1 MTTEEKKNNM
11 CDLLDVSEARYV
23 LHPVRHP
30 DIFQMGKDAI
40 DSFWKVEELD
50 FSNDRRAFDSM
61 KKDEQHFIEQILAF
75 FASADGIVI
84 ENLVDNF
91 CAEVQLPEARYF
103 YGYQTFN
110 EQIHAETYAKL
121 LEVYVGDERRV
132 NQLLEAARESP
143 AVAAKT
149 EFAKKHFVIPLS
161 EEPDKYRNF
170 AKRLVAFACVEGI
183 NFSSSFCGIFWIKH
197 MGYACDALT
206 LSNEFIS
213 RDEGLHRTFAVKL
226 YNKFLHN
233 LTAEEITNIVKE
245 SVRVEEVWVRNSAL
259 PNRLT
264 GMNKDL
270 MCDYVKHTANILLN
284 DLGVAPYWKVTNPF
298 DFMDQISIDS
308 KTNFFERR
316 VSEYALSSKNEEFNF
331 DEDF

>member
-1 MTTEEKKNNM
+1 MTTKEM
-11 CDLLDVSEARYV
+11 CDLLDVSEQRFV
-23 LHPVRHP
+23 LHPIRHS
-30 DIFQMGKDAI
+30 DVFQMGKDAI

-50 FSNDRRAFDSM
+50 FSNDKQEFKKM
-61 KKDEQHFIEQILAF
+61 KEDEQHFIKQILAF

-91 CAEVQLPEARYF
+91 CSEVQLPEARYF

-121 LEVYVGDERRV
+121 LEVYIGNEDEV
-132 NQLLEAARESP
+132 NRLLEESRSSP
-143 AVAAKT
+143 AVMAKT
-149 EFAKKHFVIPLS
+149 EFAKKHFDIPVT
-161 EEPDKYRNF
+161 EEPDRYKNF

-197 MGYACDALT
+197 MGYECNALT

-213 RDEGLHRTFAVKL
+213 RDEGLHRNFAVKL

-233 LTAEEITNIVKE
+233 LTAEEIVNIVKE
-245 SVRVEEVWVRNSAL
+245 SVRVEEIWVRNSAL

-264 GMNKDL
+264 GMNQDL
-270 MCDYVKHTANILLN
+270 MCQYVKHTANLLLN
-284 DLGVAPYWKVTNPF
+284 DLGVAAYWKVSNPF
-298 DFMDQISIDS
+298 DFVDQISIGS

-316 VSEYALSSKNEEFNF
+316 VSEYALSSTKEEFSLE
-331 DEDF
+331 EDF

>member
-1 MTTEEKKNNM
+1 MTTKEM
-11 CDLLDVSEARYV
+11 CDLLDVSEQRFV
-23 LHPVRHP
+23 LHPIRHS
-30 DIFQMGKDAI
+30 DVFQMGKDAI

-50 FSNDRRAFDSM
+50 FSNDKQEFKKM
-61 KKDEQHFIEQILAF
+61 KEDEQHFIKQILAF

-91 CAEVQLPEARYF
+91 CSEVQLPEARYF

-121 LEVYVGDERRV
+121 LEVYIGNEDEV
-132 NQLLEAARESP
+132 NRLLEESRSSP
-143 AVAAKT
+143 AVMAKT
-149 EFAKKHFVIPLS
+149 EFAKKHFDIPVT
-161 EEPDKYRNF
+161 EEPDRYKNF

-197 MGYACDALT
+197 MGYECNALT

-213 RDEGLHRTFAVKL
+213 RDEGLHRNFAVKL

-233 LTAEEITNIVKE
+233 LTAEEIVNIVKE
-245 SVRVEEVWVRNSAL
+245 SVRVEEIWVRNSAL

-264 GMNKDL
+264 GMNQDL
-270 MCDYVKHTANILLN
+270 MCQYVKHTANLLLN
-284 DLGVAPYWKVTNPF
+284 DLGVAAYWKVSNPF
-298 DFMDQISIDS
+298 DFMDQISIGS

-316 VSEYALSSKNEEFNF
+316 VSEYALSSTKEEFSLE
-331 DEDF
+331 EDF

>member
-1 MTTEEKKNNM
+1 MTSPAAK
-11 CDLLDVSEARYV
+11 DLLDSSENRFV
-23 LHPVRHP
+23 LHPIKYA

-50 FSNDRRAFDSM
+50 FSNDKQEFDKMKHDEKAFI
-61 KKDEQHFIEQILAF
+61 KQILAF

-91 CAEVQLPEARYF
+91 CSEVQLPEARYF
-103 YGYQTFN
+103 YGYQSFN

-121 LEVYVGDERRV
+121 LEVYIGDNDKVKR
-132 NQLLEAARESP
+132 LLDEARTSP

-149 EFAKKHFVIPLS
+149 EFAKKHFDIPHS
-161 EEPDKYRNF
+161 VEPDRYKNF
-170 AKRLVAFACVEGI
+170 AKRLIAFACVEGI

-197 MGYACDALT
+197 MGYECNALT

-213 RDEGLHRTFAVKL
+213 RDEGLHRNFAVEL

-233 LTAEEITNIVKE
+233 LTAEEIVSIVKE
-245 SVRVEEVWVRNSAL
+245 SVAVEEIWVRNSAL
-259 PNRLT
+259 PNRLA
-264 GMNKDL
+264 GMNQDL
-270 MCDYVKHTANILLN
+270 MCEYVKHTANLLLN
-284 DLGVAPYWKVTNPF
+284 DLGVSPYWKVKNPF
-298 DFMDQISIDS
+298 DFMDQISIGS

-316 VSEYALSSKNEEFNF
+316 VSEYALSSKKEEFKL